1 MLCSSVILGP
11 QLHWKEF
18 WSHLIVLGYNY
29 VPVNRDWSN
38 LLSVYSELEANTA
51 TTAQIAQNARKTME
65 LLDARGVS
73 CYVRELIRR
82 YANVC
87 DWKVEAPPPRERR
100 RAGVD
105 WMSIEDY
112 FISTLKAGS

>member
-1 MLCSSVILGP
+1 M
-11 QLHWKEF
+11 
-18 WSHLIVLGYNY
+18 
-29 VPVNRDWSN
+29 PVNRDWSN

-87 DWKVEAPPPRERR
+87 EWKVEAPNMGSARERR